1 MGHQFLA
8 ASACNTAID
17 FLFHIFGIRLRDS
30 RSNRFEGEQMSGT
43 SIGKDRKIRRVTGKK
58 CKA

>member
-43 SIGKDRKIRRVTGKK
+43 SIAKIGKSEE
-58 CKA
+58 